1 MADAALFFD
10 NVVKRYKKNVVLDG
24 INLSVSKGEFLGLV
38 GVNGAGKTTL
48 IKSLLDFCEL
58 DSGEIEI
65 FGVSHRLPQ
74 ARLNLAFLPERFL
87 PPYYLTGRDFVNYM
101 SRLHGVDLSAE
112 QIDEMFTILD
122 LDMSVMSKSVRDFSK
137 GMAQKLGLAACFL
150 SGKALFILDEPM
162 SGLDPKARA
171 QLKKH
176 FLFMKSQG
184 VTLFFSTHMLTD
196 VETLCDRIAILHD
209 GQLRFVGTPAECCTN
224 FQSASLEQAYL
235 NCVDS
240 TLTKH

>member
-1 MADAALFFD
+1 MADTALFFD

-24 INLSVSKGEFLGLV
+24 IDLTVSKGEFLGLV

-48 IKSLLDFCEL
+48 IKSLLDFCEF
-58 DSGEIEI
+58 DSGEIKI
-65 FGVSHRLPQ
+65 FDISHQLPQ
-74 ARLNLAFLPERFL
+74 SRSNLTFLPERFL
-87 PPYYLTGRDFVNYM
+87 PPYYLTGRDFISYM
-101 SRLHGVDLSAE
+101 SRLHGVDLAVE
-112 QIDEMFTILD
+112 QIEKMFTILD
-122 LDMSVMSKSVRDFSK
+122 LDTSVMSKSVRDFSK

-150 SGKALFILDEPM
+150 SGKALFVLDEPM

-176 FLFMKSQG
+176 LLFMKSQG
-184 VTLFFSTHMLTD
+184 VTLFFSTHMLSD

-209 GQLRFVGTPAECCTN
+209 GQLRFVGTPATCCAK
-224 FQSASLEQAYL
+224 FQSTNLEQAYL

-240 TLTKH
+240 TIN